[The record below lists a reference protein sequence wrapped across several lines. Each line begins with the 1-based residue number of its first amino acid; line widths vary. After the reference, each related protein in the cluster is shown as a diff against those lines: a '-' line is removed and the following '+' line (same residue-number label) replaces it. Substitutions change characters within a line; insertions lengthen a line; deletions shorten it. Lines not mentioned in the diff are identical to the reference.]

1 MPLSHVGQERS
12 QRQNL
17 VLALV
22 LAVVAGSVNAIGL
35 IELGETTSH
44 LTGSATQMGTLL
56 ARSQWQWARFSAGLL
71 LSFLIGAMLA
81 TAFLERARIIKG
93 QARYAAALLLEV
105 FVLTGF
111 TLACELVA
119 PRPVWL
125 VAPLAWSLC
134 LAMGLQNALVT
145 KISHAVVRT
154 THVTG
159 IVTDLGI
166 ELVRLA
172 VWFRK
177 RVLHP
182 RAWTALA
189 SDPELHKVRLHSTI
203 LLSFITGATL
213 GTMSVERFGHLAM
226 LGPVAV
232 LLALVVY
239 DRVLWLHVFDL
250 PKRPVAQDG
259 TKRAA

>member
-1 MPLSHVGQERS
+1 MPLSQVGQERS
-12 QRQNL
+12 QRQNM
-17 VLALV
+17 VLALL
-22 LAVVAGSVNAIGL
+22 LAVVAGAVNAIGL
-35 IELGETTSH
+35 IELGESTSH
-44 LTGSATQMGTLL
+44 VSGSATQLGTLV
-56 ARSQWQWARFSAGLL
+56 ARSHWQWARFSAGLL

-81 TAFLERARIIKG
+81 TAFVERARIIKG
-93 QARYAAALLLEV
+93 QARYAAALLMEV
-105 FVLTGF
+105 FILTAF
-111 TLACELVA
+111 TLACELVT

-125 VAPLAWSLC
+125 VAPLAWCLC

-182 RAWTALA
+182 MAWTALA
-189 SDPELHKVRLHSTI
+189 SDPELHKVRLHGTI
-203 LLSFITGATL
+203 LVSFISGAAL
-213 GTMSVERFGHLAM
+213 GTLFVERFGHLAM
-226 LGPVAV
+226 LGPMA
-232 LLALVVY
+232 LLVALVVY
-239 DRVLWLHVFDL
+239 DRLLWLHVFEL
-250 PKRPVAQDG
+250 PRRPARQDG
-259 TKRAA
+259 PKKAA